1 MENSEIIRYATENH
15 TDELIRKIIDTYHD
29 HSTNDNIKE
38 KEDKIIAMCTAVA
51 IRSINK
57 TTINYGGTPPDNQ
70 NLTAI
75 IIRRIEMTYYN
86 NSLDEN
92 KKRKKYRILC
102 LEVAFQN
109 NMGKFV
115 ESFRNKED
123 KNAK

>member
-15 TDELIRKIIDTYHD
+15 TDELIRKIIDAYHD

-57 TTINYGGTPPDNQ
+57 TTIDYGGTPPDNK

-86 NSLDEN
+86 NSIDEN

-102 LEVAFQN
+102 LEVAFQY

-123 KNAK
+123 KNAE